1 MKRIDAIIRPAK
13 AGAVCIALKKA
24 GNPGLMIMEIEGYGK
39 QRGIEQ
45 QFRGKTYKTEL
56 ITKAKLTVIVK
67 DEAAVEIV
75 RVIREAA
82 YTGKEGDG
90 KIFISPVDDAVR
102 IRTGE
107 SGDLAL
113 A

>member
-1 MKRIDAIIRPAK
+1 MKRIEAIVRPAK
-13 AGAVCIALKKA
+13 VGAVCAALKKI

-56 ITKAKLTVIVK
+56 ITKAKLEIVAKDDEVSKIVK
-67 DEAAVEIV
+67 
-75 RVIREAA
+75 VIREAA

-90 KIFISPVDDAVR
+90 KIFISPVEEAVR
-102 IRTGE
+102 IRTAE
-107 SGDLAL
+107 SGEIAL
-113 A
+113 V